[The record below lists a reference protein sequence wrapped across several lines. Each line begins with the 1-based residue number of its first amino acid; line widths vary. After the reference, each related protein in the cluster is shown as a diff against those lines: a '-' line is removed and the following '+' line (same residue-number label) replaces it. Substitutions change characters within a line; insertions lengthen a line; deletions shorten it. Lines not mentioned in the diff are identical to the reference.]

1 KEIGNQRNLAIGIA
15 VAPSKANLWALIDA
29 ATTFMNRAKRKA
41 RELILKNSCESTICF
56 DVIESGDLSSSTVNE
71 RFETLEKRKLTSQ
84 PYRVSEIEDLIRKLM
99 IEKIIYK
106 SYLASRVESLEKA
119 DIANELRKT
128 RESLK
133 KIRGIINEVLSAAK
147 LMISKAEFDS
157 PYIFPIAY
165 IYAMRQILRK
175 DESSKLEYDVV
186 SSAIPSNLDDSS
198 KLSDIDRLIK
208 IIGGGMI

>member
-1 KEIGNQRNLAIGIA
+1 
-15 VAPSKANLWALIDA
+15 
-29 ATTFMNRAKRKA
+29 
-41 RELILKNSCESTICF
+41 
-56 DVIESGDLSSSTVNE
+56 
-71 RFETLEKRKLTSQ
+71 
-84 PYRVSEIEDLIRKLM
+84 LM